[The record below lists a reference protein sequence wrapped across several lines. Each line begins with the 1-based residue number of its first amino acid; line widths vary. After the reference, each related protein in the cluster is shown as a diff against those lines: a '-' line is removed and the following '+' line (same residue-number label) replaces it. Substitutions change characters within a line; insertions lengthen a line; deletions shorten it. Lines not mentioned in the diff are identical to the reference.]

1 MTVPCFSRE
10 MLRRIRNEIPI
21 DQLIAKGLQW
31 PSKWREKQF
40 SFVCPCC
47 GESRTATNPRTN
59 LGRCFLCKRN
69 FNPIDFVIVAREV
82 DFLDAIT
89 FLIPLLPPPKY
100 GQSDVGYDPTTSAP
114 SDA

>member
-1 MTVPCFSRE
+1 MTAPCFTRE

-21 DQLIAKGLQW
+21 DQLISDKLEW

-69 FNPIDFVIVAREV
+69 FNPIDFVILAKEC

-89 FLIPLLPPPKY
+89 FLIPLLPPLKVDR
-100 GQSDVGYDPTTSAP
+100 SEHGYQTITSAP
-114 SDA
+114 SDT

>member
-21 DQLIAKGLQW
+21 DQLIAHKLEW

-69 FNPIDFVIVAREV
+69 FNPIDFVMIVREC

-89 FLIPLLPPPKY
+89 FLMPLLPPPKS
-100 GQSDVGYDPTTSAP
+100 GRPDAGYKPIASAL